1 MCGIVAVIRRPPV
14 GVPPNLAPLLFDLDA
29 VGARLAEPGGDG
41 AAALREAAAAIGG
54 TARTLRG
61 PLGAGA
67 LIADQ
72 VASAAFEHRAVGLG
86 ERFAGIEAALDRAA
100 DTGVDVDDIE
110 ARNAALIECKDA
122 VWALRYDRLATAHA
136 IEELAGRR
144 ALGTGAL
151 AGYYSIQIVLSA
163 LDRLEV
169 RCRDS
174 AGLHVL
180 ISDHGLD
187 LADAD
192 LARLIEGRASD
203 PLFASGSVRVADV
216 NVAFVYKT
224 AAEIGELG
232 DNTARLRAQ
241 IVADDLLRMAL
252 RGDAAQTAVLAHTRW
267 ASVGIISEPNAHPL
281 NHEEVGATAPS
292 PYVTAA
298 LNGDVDNYADL
309 KALESLHLPSEITT
323 DAKVIPALVSR
334 RIASGVEPVEAFRAT
349 VASFEGSVAI
359 AAQTGAAPGQVLLAQ
374 RGSGQA
380 LYVGLGDDCFV
391 VASEPYG
398 VVEECARYLRLD
410 GETMLDPGNPASQG
424 QVVAID
430 ASRAG
435 AVEGIVRQSYDG
447 RALPVEEY
455 ELQTPEI
462 TTRDVARGDSAHYLL
477 KEMTESPDSFRKTLR
492 GRIAERDGRLDVRL
506 PAETMTPTVV
516 ERLRSGS
523 VRRVLV
529 IGQGTAHIAGL
540 SLARVLREALGGQTI
555 STEAVMATELSGFGL
570 TADMRDTVVVAISQS
585 GTTTDTNRT
594 VDLVRARGGVV
605 IAIVNRRNSDLVD
618 KSDGVLY
625 TSDGRDVEMSVAS
638 T

>member
-1 MCGIVAVIRRPPV
+1 MCGIVAVVRRPPI
-14 GVPPNLAPLLFDLDA
+14 GAPPDLAPLLADLDA
-29 VGARLAEPGGDG
+29 VVARLSESGVDRAGQ
-41 AAALREAAAAIGG
+41 LREVAATVRSA
-54 TARTLRG
+54 ARTLRG

-67 LIADQ
+67 LIGDP
-72 VASAAFEHRAVGLG
+72 VASGAFEHRAAELG
-86 ERFAGIEAALDRAA
+86 ERFAAIEAALDRAA
-100 DTGVDVDDIE
+100 DTGEDVDDIE
-110 ARNAALIECKDA
+110 ARNAALVECKDA
-122 VWALRYDRLATAHA
+122 VWALRYDRLATARA
-136 IEELAGRR
+136 VEDLAGGNP
-144 ALGTGAL
+144 LGGGAL
-151 AGYYSIQIVLSA
+151 AGYHSIEVVLSA

-169 RCRDS
+169 RGRDS

-180 ISDHGLD
+180 VADHGLD

-192 LARLIEGRASD
+192 VARLIEGRASD
-203 PLFASGSVRVADV
+203 PLFASGSVRVADG

-241 IVADDLLRMAL
+241 IRADGLLRTAL
-252 RGDAAQTAVLAHTRW
+252 HGDAAQIAVLAHTRW

-281 NHEEVGATAPS
+281 NHEELGASTPA

-309 KALESLHLPSEITT
+309 KALESLHLPAEITT

-334 RIASGVEPVEAFRAT
+334 RLASGVETIEAFRST

-359 AAQTGAAPGQVLLAQ
+359 AAQTGAEPGKLLLAQ

-391 VASEPYG
+391 IASEPYG
-398 VVEECARYLRLD
+398 IVEECERYLRLD

-424 QVVAID
+424 QVVAVD
-430 ASRAG
+430 ASLAG
-435 AVEGIVRQSYDG
+435 TVAGIARQSYDG
-447 RALPVEEY
+447 RALPVEEF

-492 GRIAERDGRLDVRL
+492 GRIADRGGRLDVRL
-506 PAETMTPTVV
+506 PAETMSPAVL
-516 ERLRSGS
+516 ERLRSGA

-529 IGQGTAHIAGL
+529 IGQGSAHIAGL
-540 SLARVLREALGGQTI
+540 SLARVLRGVLGNRAVATEALT
-555 STEAVMATELSGFGL
+555 ATELSGFGL
-570 TADMRDTVVVAISQS
+570 AADMRDTVVIAISQS

-594 VDLVRARGGVV
+594 VDLARAAVQSWWR
-605 IAIVNRRNSDLVD
+605 S
-618 KSDGVLY
+618 
-625 TSDGRDVEMSVAS
+625 
-638 T
+638 